1 MSGDRAEA
9 RRGKNVGMRDPG
21 LFESI
26 AASYRAARPDYPSEL
41 YDTLVQQGVI
51 GPGRRVLE
59 IGAGTGEAT
68 GELVRRGGAVFAV
81 EPGPELAAR
90 LRQACPE
97 ASVLV
102 SQIEDVDLAAH
113 RFDSVV
119 AATSMHWVDLPTV
132 LPRLGQALEQGGLLA
147 VWRTVF
153 GDPRVQTPFRRAVDE
168 IVAGRDE
175 TIPRTDPLEPRP
187 TVAEL
192 EAGSR
197 FRLVRT
203 WEWPWQTDLDATQI
217 RALFATFSDWQDQAE
232 LDAVQ
237 AAAAAQPGPVTEHY
251 VTILHLLRS
260 TTGET

>member
-1 MSGDRAEA
+1 MRDAGHFESVAGSYREA
-9 RRGKNVGMRDPG
+9 RPAYPG
-21 LFESI
+21 V
-26 AASYRAARPDYPSEL
+26 L
-41 YDTLVQQGVI
+41 YETLVQQAVI

-59 IGAGTGEAT
+59 IGAGTGQAT
-68 GELVRRGGAVFAV
+68 GELVRRGSVVVAV

-90 LRQACPE
+90 LRQACPA

-102 SQIEDVDLAAH
+102 SRVEDVDLGVH

-119 AATSMHWVDLPTV
+119 AATSMHWVALPSV
-132 LPRLGQALEQGGLLA
+132 LPRLGRALKPGGLLA

-168 IVAGRDE
+168 IVAGRGE
-175 TIPRTDPLEPRP
+175 TIPRADPLDPRP
-187 TVAEL
+187 RVVEL
-192 EAGSR
+192 EAESG
-197 FRLVRT
+197 FRLVRS
-203 WEWPWQTDLDATQI
+203 WEWPWQIDLDAIQI

-232 LDAVQ
+232 LDAVH

-260 TTGET
+260 TTGQT